1 MTNLKYLLPT
11 CFMAAFCL
19 SCSHPT
25 PVEKAEP
32 KPAAESTA
40 FRLYVTN
47 EASGDMTVIDSAT

>member
-1 MTNLKYLLPT
+1 MTNPKYLLPT

-40 FRLYVTN
+40 SASMSPMKPRVT
-47 EASGDMTVIDSAT
+47 